1 MFYGNAGQEPPR
13 ICLPRPCR
21 EFRGRWRDPSQG
33 CGDWVAGGRPE
44 ARDQCRAAAAR
55 TWREQSLASCRVRGC
70 RRRLAHRNA
79 DRFQSNHPRAWG
91 HVSAESWRDL
101 AYVWVIELA
110 GSLPGWMGAE
120 ESANP
125 QVFGVG
131 SGVHGHVSYGEGERQ
146 GGLGW
151 GRDLSLGY
159 CWVEALLGKPAAGR
173 PTKGYGG
180 S

>member
-44 ARDQCRAAAAR
+44 ARDQCRASAAR
-55 TWREQSLASCRVRGC
+55 TWCEQSLASCRVRGC

-101 AYVWVIELA
+101 AYVWVVELA

-120 ESANP
+120 ESANRGRGP
-125 QVFGVG
+125 GVWCG
-131 SGVHGHVSYGEGERQ
+131 QRSAWPCQLR
-146 GGLGW
+146 
-151 GRDLSLGY
+151 R
-159 CWVEALLGKPAAGR
+159 R
-173 PTKGYGG
+173 
-180 S
+180 